1 MAQGIM
7 ERTAQIAKLRR
18 ERTMRV
24 PFVDLKAQ
32 YRTIRD
38 DVQSAFDEVLTS
50 MDFVLGSNLRAF
62 EAEYAAYCQSKYAIG
77 VANGTDALFLALRAC
92 GVGPGDEVITVSHS
106 FIATVEAIIMLGAT
120 PVYVD
125 IDPETYTLDP
135 EKLPGALSPR
145 TRAIVPVHLYGQMAD
160 MDPIMTF
167 ARQHGLA
174 VVEDACQAH
183 GADDRGRRAGSLGD
197 A

>member
-38 DVQSAFDEVLTS
+38 DVQAAFDEVLTG

-62 EAEYAAYCQSKYAIG
+62 EAEYAAYCQAKYAIG
-77 VANGTDALFLALRAC
+77 VANGTDALFLALTPIAAPPYSSASTRRWTATLRA
-92 GVGPGDEVITVSHS
+92 SAS
-106 FIATVEAIIMLGAT
+106 SA
-120 PVYVD
+120 
-125 IDPETYTLDP
+125 
-135 EKLPGALSPR
+135 
-145 TRAIVPVHLYGQMAD
+145 
-160 MDPIMTF
+160 
-167 ARQHGLA
+167 
-174 VVEDACQAH
+174 
-183 GADDRGRRAGSLGD
+183 
-197 A
+197 